1 MKIFVFIILQMYV
14 SNILFPLAAQQYQES
29 TSTSAILPVQQQQ
42 QQQQQQQSTTATS
55 GASVIAPQQLSPI
68 TTDIPI
74 PPEQQSTTIIPAPYA
89 GATSS
94 ISNGQVFFFL
104 IHVHNACKI

>member
-1 MKIFVFIILQMYV
+1 M

-42 QQQQQQQSTTATS
+42 QQQQSTTATS
-55 GASVIAPQQLSPI
+55 GASVIAPQHLSPI

-74 PPEQQSTTIIPAPYA
+74 PPEQQSTSITPAPYT

-94 ISNGQVFFFL
+94 ITNGQVLFF
-104 IHVHNACKI
+104 

>member
-1 MKIFVFIILQMYV
+1 MKNFVFIILQMYV
-14 SNILFPLAAQQYQES
+14 SNISFPLAAQQYPES
-29 TSTSAILPVQQQQ
+29 TSTSAILPVQQQ

-55 GASVIAPQQLSPI
+55 GASVIAPQHLSPT

-74 PPEQQSTTIIPAPYA
+74 PPEQQSTSITPAPYA

-94 ISNGQVFFFL
+94 ISNGQVLFKK
-104 IHVHNACKI
+104 IHVRTACKM